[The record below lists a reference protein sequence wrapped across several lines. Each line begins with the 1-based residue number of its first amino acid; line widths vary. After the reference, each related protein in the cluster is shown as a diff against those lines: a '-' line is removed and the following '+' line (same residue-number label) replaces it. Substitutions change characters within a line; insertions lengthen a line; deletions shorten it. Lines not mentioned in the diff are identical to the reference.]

1 VNPVR
6 RTTIIAVVLA
16 VTAAACSGGTQDVA
30 RVGET
35 IITMDDIGAMYETPS
50 IPLDEEFRT
59 VLFRLMAFEA
69 MSAAYE
75 DEFGAPVDEAAVD
88 ELFTTYMDQL
98 EQSGQTVGEVLGVE
112 GASDEMMRFNA
123 ALGVM
128 QQSVIESLAMSP
140 ETLDLIY
147 NDGLSVTEV
156 CVRHILTATEDELN
170 AAAARLDAGEDF
182 ATVATEVSLDTG
194 TPGGDLGC
202 SPASRYVEPFARAAV
217 DASLGE
223 LTYPVETQF
232 GFHAIIVD
240 DRTVLATYD
249 EVAADPLS
257 YLTDADANSLWGGW
271 FNDVLQ
277 AADAEVL
284 DPVRYGTWSP
294 VGIVAPEGG

>member
-6 RTTIIAVVLA
+6 RITIIAVVLA
-16 VTAAACSGGTQDVA
+16 VAAAACSGGTQDVA

>member
-1 VNPVR
+1 MR

-35 IITMDDIGAMYETPS
+35 IITMDDIAAMYETSS
-50 IPLDEEFRT
+50 IPVNEEFRT
-59 VLFRLMAFEA
+59 VLFRLMAVEA
-69 MSAAYE
+69 LSEAYE
-75 DEFGAPVDEAAVD
+75 EKFGASVDEAEVE
-88 ELFTTYMDQL
+88 ELYTTYMGQL

-112 GASDEMMRFNA
+112 GASNEMMRFNA
-123 ALGVM
+123 YLGVM
-128 QQSVIESLAMSP
+128 QQSVIQSLATSP
-140 ETLDLIY
+140 ENLDLIF

-170 AAAARLDAGEDF
+170 AAAERLDAGEDF

-194 TPGGDLGC
+194 TAGGDLGC
-202 SPASRYVEPFARAAV
+202 GPASRYVEPFARAAV
-217 DASLGE
+217 DAPVGE

-249 EVAADPLS
+249 DVAADPLS
-257 YLTDADANSLWGGW
+257 YLTDADANSLWTGW
-271 FNDVLQ
+271 FNEVLQ

-284 DPVRYGTWSP
+284 DPDRYGTWSA
-294 VGIVAPEGG
+294 VGIVPPEEG